1 MKRLILTN
9 TARKRQLQKRTQLQ
23 ENSMSDELQY
33 RLTETDEYEEISSD
47 EVDRVVEALDR
58 LIAGVQSE
66 NVKHYL
72 EEAASNIYFLVYEEE
87 AEEELDE
94 TTEQAA

>member
-1 MKRLILTN
+1 
-9 TARKRQLQKRTQLQ
+9 
-23 ENSMSDELQY
+23 MSDELQY

-87 AEEELDE
+87 DVQELDD